1 MEGLGAFVAMLFLLA
16 FGPPIVMLIISLVLW
31 KKNRKLAVIFLI
43 IGLLWLVIG
52 GGSCLTLLMG

>member
-1 MEGLGAFVAMLFLLA
+1 MEGIGILVAALFILA
-16 FGPPIVMLIISLVLW
+16 FGPPIVMLATSAALW

-52 GGSCLTLLMG
+52 GGSCLTLLLG